1 MSNTNALQYTQAFFF
16 NMLRHFF
23 NTPNYTHLTI
33 KCYGMVWPVHRIIV
47 CPQSPFLAMLCDGAA
62 SHDGSTTLEFNDE
75 NPKALDAM
83 LRYLY
88 WNNYSDKLLGHESK
102 SIMLNLLVHELADK
116 FVIPKL
122 AVLAT
127 EKFRSRVEVGWESDA
142 FAEAAMR
149 IFSAKSGTSN
159 DELRAIVV
167 GVVMAHE
174 ELLVDEGCGEGFC
187 AVMDATPA
195 LYNAIG
201 AERAKRSFAGRKRR
215 YEEMASEAAIASLM
229 AEEEE
234 EFATDVAIAKFYV
247 EEVEEQGGKWFSCNN
262 CKSTESE
269 GDILAT
275 TGFYHYCVHCHVG
288 DEPDVW
294 LARPAKRLRT

>member
-47 CPQSPFLAMLCDGAA
+47 CPQLPFLAMLCDGAA
-62 SHDGSTTLEFNDE
+62 SHDGSITLEFNDE

-116 FVIPKL
+116 FAIPKL
-122 AVLAT
+122 AVLAA
-127 EKFRSRVEVGWESDA
+127 EKFRSRAEVGWGSDA

-159 DELRAIVV
+159 DELRAFVV

-174 ELLVDEGCGEGFC
+174 ELLVDEGCGERFC
-187 AVMDATPA
+187 AVMDDTPA
-195 LYNAIG
+195 LDEAIKAENA
-201 AERAKRSFAGRKRR
+201 RRSCLRKKKR
-215 YEEMASEAAIASLM
+215 YEELASKTTIANLN
-229 AEEEE
+229 AEEEL
-234 EFATDVAIAKFYV
+234 ASDVAIATSYAD
-247 EEVEEQGGKWFSCNN
+247 ELEEQGGKWYSCNN

-269 GDILAT
+269 GDILAA
-275 TGFYHYCVHCHVG
+275 TGWYHRCVVCEVAYEH
-288 DEPDVW
+288 EVW
-294 LARPAKRLRT
+294 LGRPAKRMRT